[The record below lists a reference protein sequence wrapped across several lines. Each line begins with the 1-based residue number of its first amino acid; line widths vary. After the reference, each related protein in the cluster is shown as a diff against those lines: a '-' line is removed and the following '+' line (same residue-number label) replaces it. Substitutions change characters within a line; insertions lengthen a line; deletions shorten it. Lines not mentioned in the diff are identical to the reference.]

1 MIHVIATI
9 TCTPGNRAKFLAE
22 FHRVVPL
29 VLQEDGCVVY
39 GPTVD
44 QSQPLTITTPKR
56 SNVVVVVEQW
66 RDIPAL
72 QAHLVAPHMKTYREK
87 VTGLVDNIAVQVLEP
102 A

>member
-1 MIHVIATI
+1 M
-9 TCTPGNRAKFLAE
+9 
-22 FHRVVPL
+22 PL